1 MEKQAKKSSKGTFS
15 SRFYKFKVRK
25 GEVSTHLGYTSD
37 AKLIMLSNVSL
48 FGTDY
53 HTHYKLVSRFYGNF
67 VYVMYSNGFTKRS
80 MVEWIRL
87 KTGVKFSVARLN
99 DLLWTPVYA
108 GFNAIEFMYSISLF
122 LNRDFIE
129 MLSVDYSMFPPANLL
144 PVEHGK
150 MWAAKSFRYRDNPRE
165 GNRKP
170 PRLDF
175 FINPWS
181 LRNAREAEIK
191 ALKCC
196 PACGRSVAS
205 EGEAVYL
212 SELVMEMD
220 FQDPNWRL
228 TADEIIENDIL
239 KKADAIRKKRG
250 LPAK

>member
-1 MEKQAKKSSKGTFS
+1 MPMDRIMYKYRVKTGEISPQRGYTKDSKLLSLCTTGRFGADYHIIS
-15 SRFYKFKVRK
+15 KVVNRFY
-25 GEVSTHLGYTSD
+25 
-37 AKLIMLSNVSL
+37 SN
-48 FGTDY
+48 FI
-53 HTHYKLVSRFYGNF
+53 
-67 VYVMYSNGFTKRS
+67 YVMQCNGFTISSISK
-80 MVEWIRL
+80 WIFI
-87 KTGVKFSVARLN
+87 KTGVKFSVSRVC
-99 DLLWTPVYA
+99 DLASLPVYT
-108 GFNAIEFMYSISLF
+108 GFNSIEFMFSISYY

-129 MLSVDYSMFPPANLL
+129 MLSVDYSIFPPANLL

-170 PRLDF
+170 PKLDF

-212 SELVMEMD
+212 AHIINELD
-220 FQDPNWRL
+220 FQDKNWRL
-228 TADEIIENDIL
+228 TADELLEEEIL

-250 LPAK
+250 LPAQ